1 MGAQPAIGNR
11 TPWMSYSASVR
22 ANLGISKVEVN
33 EKDHSVMDRKP
44 VERKYGFLNPME
56 ELRQLA
62 EEGQG

>member
-1 MGAQPAIGNR
+1 
-11 TPWMSYSASVR
+11 MSHSASVT

-33 EKDHSVMDRKP
+33 GKDHSVMDRKP